1 MATAKQDAPVPTQL
15 AVTTAAILQVLL
27 EMNARRLP
35 QASALDVEDLLHQL
49 TYVNK
54 VKMGLQWQQQR
65 QCWVWRRSS
74 SG

>member
-1 MATAKQDAPVPTQL
+1 
-15 AVTTAAILQVLL
+15 
-27 EMNARRLP
+27 MNARRLP